1 MSKKKNKKNEATYSI
16 DSLTFKSDNY
26 IILGDSTEWVTNTI
40 TTSSTTV
47 DYSFDSSANFSFT
60 DSIYVTSAD
69 PFAELEKFQN
79 DLEEDERL
87 RNENPSL
94 QDAHE
99 QYQLIKKLV
108 QDEECDKFFD
118 DKMRTFRV

>member
-60 DSIYVTSAD
+60 DSTYVTTTD